1 MNIDI
6 TDEAINQLIVK
17 KVDSVRLGVTGGGC
31 AGMEYVF
38 KEDTPQSDDLVIDY
52 GKFSFIVDPVSQP
65 YLEGMR
71 LDFVTEGLNQFFK
84 FINPHEVSS
93 CGCGV
98 SVQFDI

>member
-6 TDEAINQLIVK
+6 TDEAINQLIFK
-17 KVDSVRLGVTGGGC
+17 GVDNVR
-31 AGMEYVF
+31 
-38 KEDTPQSDDLVIDY
+38 IDY